1 MLGYDRRQWDEERSE
16 LAAARMMAAES
27 DMERDTA
34 EQRSRAQAAAKSS
47 AAERSG
53 ASPASQR
60 QRTGGAGTAPQRDD
74 SVPFKVA
81 VVDTELDEQTNKVFY
96 IMEVERLDESR

>member
-60 QRTGGAGTAPQRDD
+60 QRTDTASQRDAP
-74 SVPFKVA
+74 VPFKVA